1 MVGTPGLGAVL
12 RALETLGQIIDA
24 LEHNL
29 GLYMALILL
38 EHQTAE
44 IILKVLADNEHH
56 LAESGA
62 DSVKH

>member
-1 MVGTPGLGAVL
+1 
-12 RALETLGQIIDA
+12 
-24 LEHNL
+24 
-29 GLYMALILL
+29 MALILL
-38 EHQTAE
+38 EYQTAE